1 MNATVMGIA
10 TALNVI
16 VVVWK
21 LRNGRAVDGIVD
33 GILLAGIM
41 YVFMGSVSG
50 LQMGTIGSAMVSI
63 YLLFDPIKV
72 DLSPTISAIKYVVLW
87 PFVQLNVMLHI
98 VINIVTY
105 PFRLVSYTA
114 HAIREHLVS
123 YRRQH

>member
-21 LRNGRAVDGIVD
+21 LRNGRAVDGMVD

-41 YVFMGSVSG
+41 YIFMGSVSG

-72 DLSPTISAIKYVVLW
+72 DFTPAISAIKYIVLW
-87 PFVQLNVMLHI
+87 PFVQLNALLHFI
-98 VINIVTY
+98 IKVIAY
-105 PFRLVSYTA
+105 PFKLVSYTA
-114 HAIREHLVS
+114 HRIRGSFTS
-123 YRRQH
+123 YSRQH